1 MPGTHSAP
9 TSDAATDA
17 DAAQDPRNQPA
28 ARRGLLAG
36 RRLTVAV
43 IVAFACAAAFVAYA
57 VQAARSRP
65 VGQFP
70 VAKLAVLPKGTPAP
84 VFRLAR
90 LGGGAKVDLASF
102 RGRPTVVNFFA
113 SWCTD
118 CRAELRAF
126 GQVSR
131 AYGSE
136 VHFVGVDTNDSDPQ
150 LARRLLAA
158 AGDRYPVGLDP
169 RGVVASSKY
178 SIAFLPVSVFLD
190 AKGDVVGETYGA
202 QTVPSLTR
210 WMRRLDAGVPAS

>member
-1 MPGTHSAP
+1 MPQTDP
-9 TSDAATDA
+9 TYAGGRTDA
-17 DAAQDPRNQPA
+17 EGGERKAGTSHA

-36 RRLTVAV
+36 RRLAVAV
-43 IVAFACAAAFVAYA
+43 IVAFACAAAFVGYA
-57 VQAARSRP
+57 VSAARSRP

-70 VAKLAVLPKGTPAP
+70 VSKLTVLPKGTPAP
-84 VFRLAR
+84 GFRLAR
-90 LGGGAKVDLASF
+90 LGGGPEVELASF

-118 CRAELRAF
+118 CRAELHAF

-131 AYGSE
+131 AYSAR
-136 VHFVGVDTNDSDPQ
+136 VHFVGVDTNDSNPQ
-150 LARRLLAA
+150 LAQRLLAA

-169 RGVVASSKY
+169 KGVVASSKY
-178 SIAFLPVSVFLD
+178 SIAFLPVSVFLN

-210 WMRRLDAGVPAS
+210 WMRHLDAGSTGT